1 VKRLLGYVVK
11 LPSGEWHDGKSYA
24 DKDFD
29 GYPWTKDAKK
39 RRVFA
44 EYQDACRYVLTYVPE
59 NRLRIV
65 PVYSRPKPAPADGAA
80 EGRYAVLVQYDDRE
94 PTTFMDLNMS
104 VPDARPRDVGTHAEV
119 LAAVENETPAFRRMA
134 VRILPDGAHEAAC
147 EAARREERERVLA
160 EVEAYAARAAKRIAQ
175 ADPHSWAGGRSGAFA
190 EIAEAVRTM
199 GEEKGQAK

>member
-1 VKRLLGYVVK
+1 MSRRLKGYAIRCDN
-11 LPSGEWHDGKSYA
+11 GEW
-24 DKDFD
+24 FD
-29 GYPWTKDAKK
+29 GTGLGQYSECPWTADRAKRHLFDEAADA
-39 RRVFA
+39 
-44 EYQDACRYVLTYVPE
+44 YTYASTYTE
-59 NRLRIV
+59 SSKLRIV
-65 PVYSRPKPAPADGAA
+65 PVFAVRKPKPAPVVAA
-80 EGRYAVLVQYDDRE
+80 EGLFACLVEAGGGRRFFRE
-94 PTTFMDLNMS
+94 FRGKDLVEAGTRAEAEAIAGAPGTIGTS
-104 VPDARPRDVGTHAEV
+104 VV
-119 LAAVENETPAFRRMA
+119 